1 MSGSTVSSAFFRGGI
16 KIKPIKHKTLLAAL
30 VLGVLLSLSNPFQ
43 LDTQR
48 AFLFASLVMTI
59 ILWAT
64 EAVHK
69 SWACVY
75 LLVVFSLFG
84 KTSPKDVV
92 SFAWSNTMLLIITT
106 QILSVG
112 IMNSGIIDGPVEQLM
127 RKTSGKA
134 FLTLLLPYL
143 LGVALVFIIPQAFA
157 RVLILGSIYDALLKA
172 DNDKEDRAKQA
183 LIFNAFLGVTVTY
196 MMFIGGDIVLNHA
209 AVSFSG
215 PQAQAALTFLNWA
228 KWMVVPTLVT
238 SAIVLVLIRFLFAKD
253 FDGYHAGMIVEKK
266 QSQNQLSRGKK
277 LMTILTMMII
287 IGFWMTESIHG
298 IAPWIPAIG
307 GLLVMSVMG
316 LIKGKDF
323 KSVNI
328 HFLLF
333 LTTAFSIGKVLGNS
347 GITEE
352 IFVHL
357 EKLVPAASSPFYLPI
372 IAITTMLLHMSIG
385 SSVATMSVVLPIM
398 VPMAVA
404 AGFPPQLITLTVY
417 IMVNIHFLFPFHHA
431 TLLIGSGRNY
441 YDDRFMLKTGLV
453 MTVVSLILVFLLY
466 MPWWNLTGL
475 N

>member
-1 MSGSTVSSAFFRGGI
+1 
-16 KIKPIKHKTLLAAL
+16 
-30 VLGVLLSLSNPFQ
+30 
-43 LDTQR
+43 
-48 AFLFASLVMTI
+48 MTI

-215 PQAQAALTFLNWA
+215 PQAQEALTFLNWA
-228 KWMVVPTLVT
+228 KWMVVPTIVT

-253 FDGYHAGMIVEKK
+253 FAGYHAGMIVEKK

-404 AGFPPQLITLTVY
+404 AGFPPQLITLIVY